1 MCAGCTES
9 VVTLDEYQQHDA
21 VGLAGLVRK
30 GEVQPIELLRLAV
43 RRKDQV
49 NPVLNAVSTAL
60 TDYAEKEIHV
70 GLPDGPFQGVPFLL
84 KDQID
89 LAGVPTR
96 RASKLLADFV
106 PTEDAIYVARLR
118 AAGMVIFGKTNMPE
132 MGLSV
137 TTEPALTG
145 VTRNPWNLEHSPG
158 GSSGGS
164 AVAVAAGMCPAASAT
179 DGGGSIRIPA
189 SCCGLFGLKPS
200 RGRVP
205 FGRAHGE
212 GWGGLTAHNTV
223 TRSVRDSAALLDILS
238 GPAVGDPYYLD
249 AAPGTFF
256 RSLQMR
262 TGKLRIGVITKPP
275 LETPV
280 QADCLSAVDDTIKL
294 LAGLGHELVETRFP
308 VSGPEL
314 REATSR
320 IVRTKVYEAIEETV
334 EARGTPLTKDD
345 VEAATWVIHEAGGKT
360 SGRDYAFAIE
370 TMHHIGRQMGDF
382 MLDYDVLLSP
392 TLAEPPIKLGAFNPQ
407 TIEARAL
414 FDRMRQYSPFCNI
427 YNASGQPSMN
437 VPLHWG
443 AENLPIG
450 VQFAG
455 RFGEEVTLLKLA
467 AQLETAR
474 PWSQRYRW
482 LKLD

>member
-1 MCAGCTES
+1 M
-9 VVTLDEYQQHDA
+9 TLDEYQQHDA

-30 GEVQPIELLRLAV
+30 GEMQPIELLRLAV
-43 RRKDQV
+43 LRKEQV
-49 NPVLNAVSTAL
+49 NAALNSVSTVLA
-60 TDYAEKEIHV
+60 DFAEKEV
-70 GLPDGPFQGVPFLL
+70 QAGLPDGPFRGVPFLL

-96 RASKLLADFV
+96 RASKLLSGFV
-106 PTEDAIYVARLR
+106 PKEDATYVARLR
-118 AAGMVIFGKTNMPE
+118 AAGVVIFGKTNMPE

-145 VTRNPWNLEHSPG
+145 ATRNPWNLEHSPG

-164 AVAVAAGMCPAASAT
+164 AAAVAAGVCPAASAS

-189 SCCGLFGLKPS
+189 SCCGVFGLKPS

-205 FGRAHGE
+205 FGAAHGE

-223 TRSVRDSAALLDILS
+223 TRSVRDAAALLDILS
-238 GPAVGDPYYLD
+238 GPSVGDPYYLD
-249 AAPGTFF
+249 TAPGTFF
-256 RSLQMR
+256 RATRMKPGR
-262 TGKLRIGVITKPP
+262 LRIGVINSPP
-275 LETPV
+275 AGTPV
-280 QADCLSAVDDTIKL
+280 RAECRAAIDEVAKL
-294 LAGLGHELVETRFP
+294 LTGLGHELVETRFP
-308 VSGPEL
+308 VAGEQL
-314 REATSR
+314 QEATSR
-320 IVRTKVYEAIEETV
+320 IVRTKVFEAIEETV

-345 VEAATWVIHEAGGKT
+345 VEAATWVIHQAGGQT
-360 SGRDYAFAIE
+360 TGREYSSAIE
-370 TMHHIGRQMGDF
+370 TIHHLGRQMGRF

-392 TLAEPPIKLGAFNPQ
+392 TLAEPPIRLGAFNPQ
-407 TIEARAL
+407 TVDGRAL

-427 YNASGQPSMN
+427 YNASGQPAMS

-443 AENLPIG
+443 PDNLPIG

-455 RFGEEVTLLKLA
+455 RFGDEATLLKLA
-467 AQLETAR
+467 AQLEAAR

-482 LKLD
+482 LRLK